1 MASEERRSARRG
13 MSYVLG
19 VCLVSGRTA
28 VADEKPGGKA
38 GVPKKAGEEGRKAGF
53 PEAMGSAEIEK

>member
-1 MASEERRSARRG
+1 MAGTE
-13 MSYVLG
+13 
-19 VCLVSGRTA
+19 RTA

-38 GVPKKAGEEGRKAGF
+38 GVPKKAGEEGRMAGL